1 MLASFAFVNVYDT
14 VETRHSGLVLM
25 LYGAYS
31 SEKEKV
37 EGEELQKWLRMVVA
51 PTELATFVKGAQQPL
66 LPS

>member
-1 MLASFAFVNVYDT
+1 MLKLFILAYFSC
-14 VETRHSGLVLM
+14 SS
-25 LYGAYS
+25 GAYS

-51 PTELATFVKGAQQPL
+51 PTELATFVKGTQQPL

>member
-1 MLASFAFVNVYDT
+1 MQTLLQSALAVALSIIRANPT
-14 VETRHSGLVLM
+14 VLEGL
-25 LYGAYS
+25 GADLE
-31 SEKEKV
+31 EKEKV